1 MGFNLCLHQNK
12 DQSSEVDVIGWNSL
26 YKTKKKNKK
35 QKQKIGVHPKKKK
48 NGHKKKFIYYF
59 YKIWVIID
67 IFITIKWC
75 S

>member
-1 MGFNLCLHQNK
+1 MGFNLRLHQNK

-48 NGHKKKFIYYF
+48 MDTKKNSFI
-59 YKIWVIID
+59 
-67 IFITIKWC
+67 IFIKYE
-75 S
+75 